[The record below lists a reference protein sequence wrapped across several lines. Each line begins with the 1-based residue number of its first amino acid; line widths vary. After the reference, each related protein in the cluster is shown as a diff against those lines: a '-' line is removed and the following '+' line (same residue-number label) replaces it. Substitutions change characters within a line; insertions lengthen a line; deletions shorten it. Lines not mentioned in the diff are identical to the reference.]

1 MSDYQQGSSGPP
13 PTPFGGPGGA
23 TAAPPGSPQAY
34 NPPPQ
39 APQQGYAQQYGQPGT
54 GGQPGGQPG
63 YPPQGYGQPGPG
75 GQPGYGAAGFA
86 QPGANG
92 KGDPIAWLTVVSSV
106 LLIIGTFLPWID
118 LGPITLNG
126 LDAEDGVIVIVLAT
140 ILLVAGVVRA
150 RLRFRWVS
158 IVALL
163 FALFTLLAVVIDVG
177 SVSDVGATVGIGLW
191 VCLVGAIGATLGTL
205 ITLRKT

>member
-1 MSDYQQGSSGPP
+1 M
-13 PTPFGGPGGA
+13 
-23 TAAPPGSPQAY
+23 
-34 NPPPQ
+34 
-39 APQQGYAQQYGQPGT
+39 
-54 GGQPGGQPG
+54 
-63 YPPQGYGQPGPG
+63 
-75 GQPGYGAAGFA
+75 
-86 QPGANG
+86 
-92 KGDPIAWLTVVSSV
+92 SSV

-126 LDAEDGVIVIVLAT
+126 LDAEDGVIVIGLAT
-140 ILLVAGVVRA
+140 ILLGAGVVRA

-163 FALFTLLAVVIDVG
+163 FALFTLLAVVIDFG